1 MLQQILLAAIVK
13 FWFSEEKLPGYQK
26 AGERNASVV
35 EEGHLCR
42 AYVHVN
48 QPSYFLPGQ
57 SRVHPLIHTS
67 LRI

>member
-1 MLQQILLAAIVK
+1 MLQQILLDAIVLVFRRK
-13 FWFSEEKLPGYQK
+13 NYQATKK

-57 SRVHPLIHTS
+57 SQVHPLIHTE